1 MGTSPSHCRYMSKIH
16 TNLLLNIFDFF
27 GPPWTCLHQA
37 YTRGSLAEHAWEM
50 CPVTQSVKSQNG
62 IPLRLQAGKVRHSS
76 ALLSASKA
84 LGRLDTSRYGWIL
97 IWHQV
102 TYHNGWDDLIVMQHM
117 NFFQTP
123 RSQKGSG
130 PAHQNIITRILDA
143 LVQILCNKRLENRLE
158 QRVGPRISIR
168 NSIQFILLNTCFG
181 VSS

>member
-1 MGTSPSHCRYMSKIH
+1 M
-16 TNLLLNIFDFF
+16 LEL
-27 GPPWTCLHQA
+27 
-37 YTRGSLAEHAWEM
+37 
-50 CPVTQSVKSQNG
+50 
-62 IPLRLQAGKVRHSS
+62 
-76 ALLSASKA
+76 
-84 LGRLDTSRYGWIL
+84 RLDTSRYGWIL

-130 PAHQNIITRILDA
+130 PAHQNIISTRPNTRILDA